1 MAKLI
6 KINKVILRP
15 LIGKCGELNGR
26 FDKAGENMKK
36 TLETVSRYSRCF
48 QVAFAVVSQE
58 DATGTVIG
66 REEGRVVENLKNKN
80 AKNKNTEAGI
90 KSIFH

>member
-15 LIGKCGELNGR
+15 LIGKCWELNGR
-26 FDKAGENMKK
+26 FYKAGEKMKKK

-66 REEGRVVENLKNKN
+66 REDGESGGVP
-80 AKNKNTEAGI
+80 
-90 KSIFH
+90 